1 MQYILTQEEY
11 DKLSNKSNQELLD
24 KYDELYDEL
33 RYLREVH
40 NELKD
45 KYNRLLVFGVTNTNE
60 RLKEH

>member
-11 DKLSNKSNQELLD
+11 DKLSNKSNQDLLD

-40 NELKD
+40 NGLKD

-60 RLKEH
+60 RLKGY